1 MNTGRYNQM
10 VRYWME
16 EVENNCMQ
24 DAELTLKYCNDIIQY
39 GMDTRDD
46 RLMAFGY
53 YYCGV
58 VYYVLNDGTH
68 FFDAVTN
75 ALSYLSK
82 VEEWEMIARCYNF
95 LGITA
100 MSRGNAVI
108 ATDYYANAVSYS
120 RKAGAEDL
128 ASIVSINVA
137 ALNLSCGRYQEALEN
152 LKPILEY
159 YLAHPEMENCKAY
172 CLCLYQNMA
181 KAYLNLN
188 QLSEAKALF
197 DRIHEEYED
206 YEEDYTMVTV
216 WCTEAI
222 YYHAVGDDANCEKY
236 IARVHKETTANV
248 PILDMFEEYYD
259 YCKILLERDKSEE
272 FWHIIETIEP
282 MVKSLN
288 ITNLLLKLIG
298 LKIKS
303 YRKYGKGAEYL
314 QAAGLY
320 YELSERAEVETK
332 SMMNSVL
339 NIRRSL
345 EVINREKQEIEQEN
359 QRLILKSETDPLTQL
374 NNRFRLN
381 DYSEEIFQRCL
392 TNQTPLA
399 VEILD
404 IDDFKGY
411 NDNHGH
417 QKGDECLVKI
427 AKVLKSMQDEHGAF
441 VARYGG
447 DEFILIYEGITREQA
462 WGYAKEL
469 RKKVQDMAISFK
481 ESPVSNVVTITQGI
495 CWDIPVKGNRMWDF
509 LHTADAMLYRT
520 KQKQRNNY
528 CLGNLKATEDKIIMS
543 C

>member
-108 ATDYYANAVSYS
+108 ATDYYMNAISYS

-128 ASIVSINVA
+128 TSIVSINVA
-137 ALNLSCGRYQEALEN
+137 ALNLSCGRYEEAIETLS
-152 LKPILEY
+152 PILEY
-159 YLAHPEMENCKAY
+159 YLAHPDMESCKEY

-188 QLSEAKALF
+188 KLSEAKVLF

-206 YEEDYTMVTV
+206 YEENYTMVTV

-222 YYHAVGDDANCEKY
+222 YYHAVGDDTNCEKY
-236 IARVHKETTANV
+236 IARVHKETTSNV

-259 YCKILLERDKSEE
+259 YCKILLERDKAEE

-298 LKIKS
+298 LKIKY

-345 EVINREKQEIEQEN
+345 ELINREKQEIEQEN

-392 TNQTPLA
+392 TNQTSLA

-447 DEFILIYEGITREQA
+447 DEFILIYENITREQA

-469 RKKVQDMAISFK
+469 RQKVQDMAISFK

-509 LHTADAMLYRT
+509 LHTADSMLYRT
-520 KQKQRNNY
+520 KQKQRNNF
-528 CLGNLKATEDKIIMS
+528 CLGNLKATEDQIVMS